1 MGGPHYIVLLNV
13 RGANELKVTITT
25 KETSGHYAFLMKD
38 HATIYEILERK
49 TDPVADE
56 AFSTLYRKHG
66 ENILSNTTGIQAA

>member
-1 MGGPHYIVLLNV
+1 
-13 RGANELKVTITT
+13 
-25 KETSGHYAFLMKD
+25 MKD